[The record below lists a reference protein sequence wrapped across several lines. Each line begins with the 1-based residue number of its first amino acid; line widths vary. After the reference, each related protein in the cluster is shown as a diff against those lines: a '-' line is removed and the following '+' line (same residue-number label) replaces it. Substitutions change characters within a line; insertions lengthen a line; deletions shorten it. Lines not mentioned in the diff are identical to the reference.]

1 MVNNEYL
8 SRFAASRYKQ
18 SHSQV
23 ILMSNLE
30 TGTSPYQVTKFQAMD
45 HWSRKQTTLGIMPQ
59 LSWNKLVDSCWS
71 FRNNEG
77 LK

>member
-30 TGTSPYQVTKFQAMD
+30 TGTSPKEYVKRLAQHFEA
-45 HWSRKQTTLGIMPQ
+45 
-59 LSWNKLVDSCWS
+59 
-71 FRNNEG
+71 F
-77 LK
+77 